1 MVDYHAEAMWECQL
15 AALYTLI
22 ARTAIDRGES
32 TEVMEKI
39 LSDMK
44 RLPEVLGYH
53 IENFEK
59 KALEMTK
66 PLRSLKGFYT
76 VSASSMVPLAY
87 KEGVITG
94 MEFLWSHGAVIQAG
108 EFRHGPLEIVESGV
122 PFLFLVPTDSA
133 REITQRALQ
142 FVERWKGTAIVL
154 DYADFAMGLHPDLAP
169 FVMFV
174 PLEWFC
180 YYFSVVRDHNPD
192 DGDITVWWNTD
203 IVNKFTDWH
212 NEKGC
217 LPWETAL
224 FFYVLIY

>member
-1 MVDYHAEAMWECQL
+1 
-15 AALYTLI
+15 
-22 ARTAIDRGES
+22 
-32 TEVMEKI
+32 
-39 LSDMK
+39 MK

-180 YYFSVVRDHNPD
+180 YYFSVVRITILMT
-192 DGDITVWWNTD
+192 GDITVWWNTD
-203 IVNKFTDWH
+203 IVNKFT
-212 NEKGC
+212 NCIRKG
-217 LPWETAL
+217 L
-224 FFYVLIY
+224 FTMENSPFLLCIFTKYMG